1 MVGRRDDH
9 EDGEPT
15 ESPDSSA
22 ISEGSRDQTSD
33 PLETHRDGGRSIT
46 PIATT
51 SITIT
56 TTSASTAVK
65 ATTSEAAGT
74 GYSWLGFAH
83 HEPPPIVILFVESL
97 DGCVSLGVRVHLDET
112 EPLAASRVTV

>member
-1 MVGRRDDH
+1 MVGRRDVH
-9 EDGEPT
+9 EDGDPT

-22 ISEGSRDQTSD
+22 APEGSRDRTSD
-33 PLETHRDGGRSIT
+33 PLETHQDGGRSIP

-56 TTSASTAVK
+56 TASATTAVK

-74 GYSWLGFAH
+74 GYPWLGFAH
-83 HEPPPIVILFVESL
+83 HEPPPLVILIIESL
-97 DGCVSLGVRVHLDET
+97 DRCLSLGVRVHLDET
-112 EPLAASRVTV
+112 EPLAAPRVTV